1 MERHRLSISFKK
13 EHRHLYEYLKSIP
26 NKSEFISKALDAY
39 ISGDKHSEIT
49 HDEIRKVVMEI
60 LQAQGT
66 LSSALIQPPTPADAM
81 ISEEDVALIADLF

>member
-1 MERHRLSISFKK
+1 MY
-13 EHRHLYEYLKSIP
+13 EHLKSVT

-66 LSSALIQPPTPADAM
+66 LSTALIQPLTPADAMM